1 MEIWISPTFYRTL
14 SPIGSSAKKGE
25 KGKIKKERK
34 KERKKEWINDQIS
47 HMPLFLGGG
56 EFRLS
61 THSPPTGLAQ
71 ATSRMDGR
79 TDGRINGQIDRQMDR
94 WMDKWRNGW
103 MDKIC
108 LLCSTGRR
116 PLSGPL
122 PCLPL
127 TLAPQLM
134 AGQGYRWPLDAFR
147 RLVLKCLSIAHR
159 SKGRQKR
166 NFWKKKNLPSLLS
179 APLCIP
185 ETLKIRQKYST
196 VPRARERVSASE
208 ASSAEQANEWA
219 VRANEQAE
227 ERVARY

>member
-1 MEIWISPTFYRTL
+1 MVNRVKKFLTF
-14 SPIGSSAKKGE
+14 P
-25 KGKIKKERK
+25 
-34 KERKKEWINDQIS
+34 
-47 HMPLFLGGG
+47 PL
-56 EFRLS
+56 
-61 THSPPTGLAQ
+61 
-71 ATSRMDGR
+71 
-79 TDGRINGQIDRQMDR
+79 IDRQMDR

-134 AGQGYRWPLDAFR
+134 AGQGYRWPLDAFG

-166 NFWKKKNLPSLLS
+166 NFWKKKNLPSLHS

-196 VPRARERVSASE
+196 VLQARERVSERASE
-208 ASSAEQANEWA
+208 RMSAAERARPNQAVRSIAIEWA
-219 VRANEQAE
+219 VRANKRAGK
-227 ERVARY
+227 RVAQY